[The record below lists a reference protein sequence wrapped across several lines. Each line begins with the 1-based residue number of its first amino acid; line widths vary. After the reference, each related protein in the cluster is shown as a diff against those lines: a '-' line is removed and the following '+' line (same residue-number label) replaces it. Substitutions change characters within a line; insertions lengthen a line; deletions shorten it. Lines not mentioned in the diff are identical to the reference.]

1 METRNIIYIYVEF
14 GTARVF
20 WLPLGVLDVSP
31 AHKGNSCVPEFMFNV
46 FLLELLVF
54 VRNRRWLFENIHF
67 SCLRYITFNFISLF
81 LTIWN
86 VFYYLLMWPSPQPL
100 AREIC
105 SMNGT
110 IF

>member
-1 METRNIIYIYVEF
+1 MEF

-46 FLLELLVF
+46 FLLELLAF

-81 LTIWN
+81 LTIRN
-86 VFYYLLMWPSPQPL
+86 VFYYFLMWPSPQPL
-100 AREIC
+100 AHEIC
-105 SMNGT
+105 SINGT